1 MLICNQW
8 LTRLLVLFGIWGVLL
23 QSIAFESIAFG
34 GTGEVG
40 KEIYQKRCQSCHGPD
55 GKGNAKV
62 AQALKTQIEPI
73 TTPAILG
80 KPEAE
85 LLKVIADGQGKM
97 PPFGQVISEQDQRA
111 VLSYIKQLAKET
123 R

>member
-1 MLICNQW
+1 MFIRIHWVASLF
-8 LTRLLVLFGIWGVLL
+8 VLFWVWGALL
-23 QSIAFESIAFG
+23 ESLAFG
-34 GTGEVG
+34 GVDEVG

-55 GKGNAKV
+55 GNGNAKV
-62 AQALKTQIEPI
+62 AQALKTEIESI

-85 LLKVIADGQGKM
+85 LLKAIADGKGKM
-97 PPFGQVISEQDQRA
+97 PPFGKVMSEQDQRA
-111 VLSYIKQLAKET
+111 VLSYIKQLAKEA

>member
-8 LTRLLVLFGIWGVLL
+8 LTRVLVLFGVWGVLL
-23 QSIAFESIAFG
+23 QSIAFG
-34 GTGEVG
+34 GGGEGG
-40 KEIYQKRCQSCHGPD
+40 KEIYQKHCQSCHGPD

-62 AQALKTQIEPI
+62 AQALKTPIEPI

-85 LLKVIADGQGKM
+85 PLKAIADGKGKM
-97 PPFGQVISEQDQRA
+97 PPFGKVISEQDQRA
-111 VLSYIKQLAKET
+111 VLSYIKQLAKEA